1 MDIMGILANLEAFEA
16 GRRHLSQPGTSSA
29 NWFLLV
35 AVIAIA
41 LLWVL
46 LFYWDKFRKQ
56 FAKRVDNPQM
66 LFVDLCKAFELTLAE
81 RSLLMK
87 VMNLSHL
94 TQPSLVFIDPR
105 IIGTMIE
112 SGNSESAEYAKLA
125 RKLFAEHATAS

>member
-1 MDIMGILANLEAFEA
+1 MEIIGILANLDGYESG
-16 GRRHLSQPGTSSA
+16 GRYLNRVGSSSA

-41 LLWVL
+41 LLWVF

-66 LFVDLCKAFELTLAE
+66 LFVELCKAHELTLAE

-87 VMNLSHL
+87 VINLSHL
-94 TQPSLVFIDPR
+94 TQPTLVFINPE
-105 IIGTMIE
+105 IIGTMTE
-112 SGNSESAEYAKLA
+112 SGNTEAAEYAKLS
-125 RKLFAEHATAS
+125 RKLFAEHATV